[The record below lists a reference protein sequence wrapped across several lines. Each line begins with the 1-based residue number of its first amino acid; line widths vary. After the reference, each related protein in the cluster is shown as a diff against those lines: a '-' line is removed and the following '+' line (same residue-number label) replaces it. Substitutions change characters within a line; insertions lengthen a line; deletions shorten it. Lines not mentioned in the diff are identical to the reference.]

1 MPNTEHVMT
10 SIKCTWIKRLF
21 LNNTKWTRLFKA
33 TNSLTTNKII
43 NYGDYFFIQQ
53 KENILNQ
60 FWRDVLFSWVLVQQ
74 KQNVQNSE
82 DIQGINIWYNTNILK
97 ESKPFLYCQ
106 YIKKE
111 LFLSGIYF
119 KLELF

>member
-106 YIKKE
+106 YIKQE
-111 LFLSGIYF
+111 
-119 KLELF
+119 